1 MKITELIDELEQ
13 LKKEGKTH
21 LTLLG
26 NSANGEDDDF
36 DIYFNNLEVW
46 NDGERSA
53 TLFMS
58 NITEL
63 DEDNNPIEQKPI
75 RK

>member
-26 NSANGEDDDF
+26 NTCNGENEEL
-36 DIYFNNLEVW
+36 DIHFNNLEIW
-46 NDGERSA
+46 RDGETTG
-53 TLFMS
+53 TLFLS
-58 NITEL
+58 NIS
-63 DEDNNPIEQKPI
+63 DEE
-75 RK
+75 

>member
-13 LKKEGKTH
+13 LKKEGKTY

-26 NSANGEDDDF
+26 NSTNGEDDDF
-36 DIYFNNLEVW
+36 DIHFNNLEIW
-46 NDGERSA
+46 NDGERTA

-58 NITEL
+58 IIS
-63 DEDNNPIEQKPI
+63 DEE
-75 RK
+75 

>member
-26 NSANGEDDDF
+26 NYCNGEDDDF
-36 DIYFNNLEVW
+36 DIHFNNLELW
-46 NDGERSA
+46 NDGDTTA

-58 NITEL
+58 IIS
-63 DEDNNPIEQKPI
+63 DEE
-75 RK
+75 

>member
-26 NSANGEDDDF
+26 NSDPNNGENDDF
-36 DIYFNNLEVW
+36 DIHFNNLEIW
-46 NDGERSA
+46 NDGERTA

-58 NITEL
+58 IIS
-63 DEDNNPIEQKPI
+63 DEE
-75 RK
+75 